1 MLKAH
6 PVLRDALAAG
16 QLSQSWAR
24 QFAAWNDRLPD
35 AERDKADQVLLDAA
49 LAGLPLRPDI
59 ARLAQAIYEAVKGQE
74 PDADPDDDGYAD
86 RGLRISATLGGTGRL
101 HGDVTAR
108 CAELLDKVFQAFGK
122 PVDGDDSRTRAQRD
136 HDALEAALGLSL
148 GVPDLP
154 QAGGMKTHA
163 LVVMSLADLIAMDGG
178 SALAGKWLAAQ
189 DEKTRN
195 ATVTLPASTGEPG
208 WLAGRE
214 ADAAACAAHVTPVV
228 AGTPDWDVIS
238 GMAGVF
244 LDAHGISH
252 GLTRDARLALE
263 RTLLAMAIDALS
275 GPGGLAGFLRAS
287 LLGRPFS
294 GASLP
299 LDLGGTGHIP
309 GYLRRALI
317 LRDRTC
323 QWPAGCD
330 RPASHCEPH
339 HLHPRAHG
347 GPTSLANLRLL
358 CRTHH
363 HHYVHRLGWNITA
376 HPDGTLTATSPNGNT
391 IHSHRPRDQQAAERQ
406 PGSPGS
412 SPPGSSDQG
421 PPGSTGPPGD
431 TGPAT
436 RKHPPPATTVP

>member
-1 MLKAH
+1 M
-6 PVLRDALAAG
+6 
-16 QLSQSWAR
+16 
-24 QFAAWNDRLPD
+24 
-35 AERDKADQVLLDAA
+35 AD
-49 LAGLPLRPDI
+49 
-59 ARLAQAIYEAVKGQE
+59 
-74 PDADPDDDGYAD
+74 
-86 RGLRISATLGGTGRL
+86 
-101 HGDVTAR
+101 
-108 CAELLDKVFQAFGK
+108 
-122 PVDGDDSRTRAQRD
+122 
-136 HDALEAALGLSL
+136 
-148 GVPDLP
+148 
-154 QAGGMKTHA
+154 
-163 LVVMSLADLIAMDGG
+163 
-178 SALAGKWLAAQ
+178 
-189 DEKTRN
+189 
-195 ATVTLPASTGEPG
+195 
-208 WLAGRE
+208 
-214 ADAAACAAHVTPVV
+214 
-228 AGTPDWDVIS
+228 
-238 GMAGVF
+238 VF

-391 IHSHRPRDQQAAERQ
+391 IHSHRPRDRQPPNGIPAAQDPAPRDPATRDHQAAPDRRATPARRKHRAVGQ
-406 PGSPGS
+406 HRPAGWPSR
-412 SPPGSSDQG
+412 
-421 PPGSTGPPGD
+421 
-431 TGPAT
+431 AT
-436 RKHPPPATTVP
+436 RKHPPPRSRDQHAWSRALACPDAGMAGSTRKLSAGDVPAGTRC